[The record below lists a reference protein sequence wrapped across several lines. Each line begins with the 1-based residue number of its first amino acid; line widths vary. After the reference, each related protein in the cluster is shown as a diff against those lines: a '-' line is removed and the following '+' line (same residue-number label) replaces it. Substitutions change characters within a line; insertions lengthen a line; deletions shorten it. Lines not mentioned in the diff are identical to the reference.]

1 MTLVRQHSR
10 WVQLLAMAATSA
22 VMSTAWAGLAKC
34 NDYIAAPQVV
44 LSQSNMLESIVFDKQ
59 GRMLLSNVGKG
70 EVWALATPNSS
81 PTTITSGISTI
92 GGLALGEG
100 DDLYVGSGNGLNGAL
115 PSLGA
120 ASIYKVNLTTG
131 EKSRYASGLAMS
143 NGVKRAADGTMYV
156 SDDLAKV
163 LGRVT
168 PQGDTVKV
176 EKVWLPQN
184 SNGMAF
190 SADGK
195 TLYVNQSFPAALK
208 AIDLTSNPP
217 LVSTVAAPKGL
228 ESLSVFDGLAIDK
241 QNNLFIAA
249 WLTGKVIKAT
259 PSGSLCIL
267 ADRLGHPSDLA
278 VGSGPQFNNT
288 SLYVITHGGKVF
300 ELPGAAH

>member
-1 MTLVRQHSR
+1 MTLANKRSR
-10 WVQLLAMAATSA
+10 LLQLVVTAMVTSS
-22 VMSTAWAGLAKC
+22 MTHAWAGMTKC
-34 NDYIAAPQVV
+34 NDYVAAPNVV

-70 EVWALATPNSS
+70 EVWALSTPNSS
-81 PTTITSGISTI
+81 PTTVTSGISTI

-120 ASIYKVNLTTG
+120 ASIYKVDLTTG

-143 NGVKRAADGTMYV
+143 NGVKRATDGTMYV

-163 LGRVT
+163 LGRIT
-168 PQGDTVKV
+168 QQGDTVKV

-208 AIDLTSNPP
+208 AINLTSSPP
-217 LVSTVAAPKGL
+217 VVSTVAAPTGL
-228 ESLSVFDGLAIDK
+228 DSLSVFDGLTIDR
-241 QNNLFIAA
+241 QGNLFIAA
-249 WLTGKVIKAT
+249 WLTGKIIKAT

-267 ADRLGHPSDLA
+267 AEGLGHPSDLA
-278 VGSGPQFNNT
+278 VGSGPHFNNT
-288 SLYVITHGGKVF
+288 SLYVITHGGKVI

>member
-1 MTLVRQHSR
+1 MTIVRRRSR
-10 WVQLLAMAATSA
+10 LVQLLVTATAATA
-22 VMSTAWAGLAKC
+22 LPQAWAGLAKC
-34 NDYIAAPQVV
+34 NDYVAAPQVV
-44 LSQSNMLESIVFDKQ
+44 LSQSNMLESIIFDKQ

-70 EVWALATPNSS
+70 EVWALPTPTSS
-81 PTTITSGISTI
+81 PTTITSDISTI

-120 ASIYKVNLTTG
+120 GSIYKVNLTTG

-143 NGVKRAADGTMYV
+143 NGVKRAQNGTIYV
-156 SDDLAKV
+156 SDDFAKV

-217 LVSTVAAPKGL
+217 MVSTVAAPTGL
-228 ESLSVFDGLAIDK
+228 ESLSVFDGLTIDK

-249 WLTGKVIKAT
+249 WLTGKVLKAN

-267 ADRLGHPSDLA
+267 AEGLGHPSDLA